1 LKYSLLATFVIGAF
15 ALLLA
20 TVMTNVLDLMLLSYS
35 FMVSG
40 LFISLIAALFF
51 KKKDPVAAIA
61 AMISGGTTTL
71 VLEVLKKEELVQM
84 PWNIDPNIFG
94 ILMSLLVY
102 LSIANRASYGLK
114 E

>member
-1 LKYSLLATFVIGAF
+1 
-15 ALLLA
+15 
-20 TVMTNVLDLMLLSYS
+20 
-35 FMVSG
+35 
-40 LFISLIAALFF
+40 
-51 KKKDPVAAIA
+51 
-61 AMISGGTTTL
+61 MISGGTTTL